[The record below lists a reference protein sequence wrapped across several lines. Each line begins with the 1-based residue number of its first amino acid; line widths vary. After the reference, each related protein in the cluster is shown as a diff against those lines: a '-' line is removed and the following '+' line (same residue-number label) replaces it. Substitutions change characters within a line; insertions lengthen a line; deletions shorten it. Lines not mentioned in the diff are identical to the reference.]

1 LFQAPWQAGVEDLL
15 EQDWHQF
22 LAELVAE
29 TPMLVTVLVKWHPAG
44 TVTAADQMVHRLRA

>member
-22 LAELVAE
+22 LAELMAE
-29 TPMLVTVLVKWHPAG
+29 TQMLVKWHPARA
-44 TVTAADQMVHRLRA
+44 VTAADQMVHRLRA